1 MIPGFILMGYILM
14 IATIVGSVLALIQK
28 DLMKAVI
35 ILGVEGLAVAFLYQ
49 VLRAPD
55 VAITQAILG
64 AALLPGIFAIAI
76 YKTRREEE

>member
-1 MIPGFILMGYILM
+1 MIPGSLLMGYILM
-14 IATIVGSVLALIQK
+14 ITAILGALLALVQK

-35 ILGVEGLAVAFLYQ
+35 LIGLEGLAVAFLYQ
-49 VLRAPD
+49 ILQAPD

-64 AALLPGIFAIAI
+64 AALLPGIFAVTI

>member
-1 MIPGFILMGYILM
+1 MIPGFMLAGYILM
-14 IATIVGSVLALIQK
+14 ITTIVGAVLTLMQK
-28 DLMKAVI
+28 DLIKAVI
-35 ILGVEGLAVAFLYQ
+35 ILGLEGLAVAFLYQ

-64 AALLPGIFAIAI
+64 SALLPGIFAVTI

>member
-1 MIPGFILMGYILM
+1 MIPGYMVMGYIFMFTALF
-14 IATIVGSVLALIQK
+14 GSVLALIQR

-35 ILGVEGLAVAFLYQ
+35 LIGLEGLAVAFLYQ
-49 VLRAPD
+49 MLRAPD

-64 AALLPGIFAIAI
+64 AALLPGIFAIAV

>member
-1 MIPGFILMGYILM
+1 MIPGYMVMGYIFM
-14 IATIVGSVLALIQK
+14 FTAIFGSVLALIQR

-35 ILGVEGLAVAFLYQ
+35 LIGLEGLAVAFLYQ
-49 VLRAPD
+49 MLRAPD

-64 AALLPGIFAIAI
+64 AALLPGIFAIAV